1 MYCDYVPD
9 KRYQLADWRIR
20 PLPQEMLD
28 YARSDTHFLLFIY
41 DNLRNALLDRSRS
54 RSSSPSS
61 SSHKPQHALLTQVLT
76 RSAETSLRVYVKEP
90 YDAADG
96 SGPGGWDTLA
106 KKWNKGALMAGGPGV
121 GIGAMQREVYVR
133 VHSWRERVA
142 REEDESTR
150 YVVLRHVSF
159 YSNINLV
166 WSRYTMPNQYLFQ
179 LAEQPP
185 ADMAALLG
193 VFKSSV
199 PALVR
204 RRAKEL
210 LEVIREGVRQGLEG
224 KQVAKVEEEANETGS
239 EVVAQDAASK
249 ENMDV
254 DSMPPQSSSS
264 QSFWGKGT
272 SFDIMR
278 YGTPFNL
285 LSLW

>member
-1 MYCDYVPD
+1 M
-9 KRYQLADWRIR
+9 
-20 PLPQEMLD
+20 PQEMLD

-133 VHSWRERVA
+133 VHGWRERVA

-150 YVVLRHVSF
+150 YVVFRHVHSILKLPF
-159 YSNINLV
+159 CGLDTRCPTNTFSNLPSSLPLI
-166 WSRYTMPNQYLFQ
+166 WRRYW
-179 LAEQPP
+179 
-185 ADMAALLG
+185 
-193 VFKSSV
+193 VSSNHLCL
-199 PALVR
+199 PL
-204 RRAKEL
+204 
-210 LEVIREGVRQGLEG
+210 
-224 KQVAKVEEEANETGS
+224 
-239 EVVAQDAASK
+239 
-249 ENMDV
+249 
-254 DSMPPQSSSS
+254 
-264 QSFWGKGT
+264 
-272 SFDIMR
+272 
-278 YGTPFNL
+278 
-285 LSLW
+285 